1 MSHTHVFHPQT
12 KASSELTPLKTL
24 VLFLP
29 LRSNSRP
36 SSSGFRLPATSS
48 PATSSPST
56 SQESAR
62 RTRLGRLGAA
72 RHVGLG
78 PCAAGARSSPAVVK
92 PNSLFPGHLQGTSQA
107 ILLEVARLRRAP
119 PPQPTA
125 PRAASV
131 ASISFTTFS
140 KLKVTKLLP
149 FLSLHL
155 SLQAHRH

>member
-1 MSHTHVFHPQT
+1 MSSTPKLKPPLNLLLSKPLSCSCLYDQTHAPRHP
-12 KASSELTPLKTL
+12 ASDCQ
-24 VLFLP
+24 
-29 LRSNSRP
+29 RHHR
-36 SSSGFRLPATSS
+36 
-48 PATSSPST
+48 SPST

-72 RHVGLG
+72 GHVGRG

-92 PNSLFPGHLQGTSQA
+92 PNSLFPGHLRGTSQA

-155 SLQAHRH
+155 SLQAHGH

>member
-48 PATSSPST
+48 PST

-72 RHVGLG
+72 RHVGRG

-92 PNSLFPGHLQGTSQA
+92 PNSLFPGHLRGTSQA
-107 ILLEVARLRRAP
+107 ILLEVARLRRTPLPRPA
-119 PPQPTA
+119 A

-155 SLQAHRH
+155 SLQAHGH